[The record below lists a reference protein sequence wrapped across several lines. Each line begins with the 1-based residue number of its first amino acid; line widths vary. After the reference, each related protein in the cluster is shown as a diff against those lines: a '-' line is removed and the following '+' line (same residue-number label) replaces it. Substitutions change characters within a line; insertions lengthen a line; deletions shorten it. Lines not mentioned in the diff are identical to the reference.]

1 MQRQNTK
8 SMANEPNNNTTA
20 KRVRLTSDAIN
31 SYGTRVLTSGMD
43 ITQYEKNPVL
53 LWMHYRGEVIGYLK
67 DIEKTDTEVTAE
79 LVFDEATERSK
90 QCKQQF
96 EVGSLRMVSVG
107 IDIIE
112 MSEDPQH
119 ILVGQT
125 RPTISRSKLYEVSLV
140 DIGANDDAIV
150 LRHNGQTLTLQA
162 DGTCPLPMLNDKNNA
177 MEQNQTELLQK
188 ENESLKAQNQELT
201 NKVTDLSNQLE
212 QMQLAAVTEAVD
224 QAIAEKRISADKKEH
239 FINLGKQMG
248 VDSLRETLGA
258 ITLQKTSIID
268 QLNQHGEKEKTK
280 AELAAEW
287 DTLDKQNKLAE
298 LKKDDPEKFKTLF
311 EARFK

>member
-1 MQRQNTK
+1 
-8 SMANEPNNNTTA
+8 MATTNEPNNNTTA

-43 ITQYEKNPVL
+43 ISQYEKNPVL
-53 LWMHYRGEVIGYLK
+53 LWMHWRGEVIGYLTN
-67 DIEKTDTEVTAE
+67 IEKTDTEVTAE

-112 MSEDPQH
+112 LSEDPQH
-119 ILVGQT
+119 VIVGQT
-125 RPTISRSKLYEVSLV
+125 RPTITKSKLFEVSLV

-150 LRHNGQTLTLQA
+150 LRHNGQTLTLKA
-162 DGTCPLPMLNDKNNA
+162 DGTCDLPMLNNKTTA

-188 ENESLKAQNQELT
+188 ENEDLKAQNQELT
-201 NKVTDLSNQLE
+201 AKVADLSKQME
-212 QMQLAAVTEAVD
+212 QMQLAAVTEAVE
-224 QAIAEKRISADKKEH
+224 QAIADKRISADKKEH

-248 VDSLRETLGA
+248 IDSLRETLGA
-258 ITLQKTSIID
+258 ITLHKASIID
-268 QLNQHGEKEKTK
+268 QLDQQGDKTPTK
-280 AELAAEW
+280 AQLAAEW
-287 DTLDKQNKLAE
+287 DTLDRQNRLAE
-298 LKKDDPEKFKTLF
+298 LKKNDPEKFKTLF